1 MLEVKAWMVVRDDNP
16 VAVRFTEER
25 ANACKTLEERTYHY
39 NEVKV
44 IPVTITMRENDGRE
58 VDND

>member
-25 ANACKTLEERTYHY
+25 ASACKTLEERTYHHNDESNSCNY
-39 NEVKV
+39 YYE
-44 IPVTITMRENDGRE
+44 RE
-58 VDND
+58 